1 MSKVPEDSALRIKD
15 QKIEVVYLLES
26 WESKILIP
34 NDELPKDELPKD
46 EHIRQAQ

>member
-1 MSKVPEDSALRIKD
+1 MEPKKRGGVH
-15 QKIEVVYLLES
+15 LLES